1 VAEIKTWLATSR
13 EYKAI
18 FQNFHSDVKMIS
30 QIYASEGMPGFV
42 MPLGATPATMATYK
56 GYEPGSDDYPF
67 GDKLRRQAR
76 VGHGKLRD
84 FTVAWLQR
92 LLGAQNGV
100 AAPSELAEWRTPFY
114 MAKDGHVA
122 TKEYPV
128 GDWMSDIGLHDSSK
142 DMVLGLHAY
151 VEDKAR
157 QAERDGGRNTYVVTS
172 QTQHDEWAGRAPFF
186 MRADDVQ
193 MADLQ
198 ALVSV

>member
-1 VAEIKTWLATSR
+1 VAEIKSWLATSR

-30 QIYASEGMPGFV
+30 QVYASEGMPGFV

-56 GYEPGSDDYPF
+56 GYVPGSEDYPF

-100 AAPSELAEWRTPFY
+100 AAPSELAEWRAPCY

-142 DMVLGLHAY
+142 DMVLGLAKMPCHIDSCAWLGPEFCPRTDRGTPK
-151 VEDKAR
+151 VWVKSAR
-157 QAERDGGRNTYVVTS
+157 AFSFAHSLAST
-172 QTQHDEWAGRAPFF
+172 WA
-186 MRADDVQ
+186 
-193 MADLQ
+193 L
-198 ALVSV
+198 LES